1 MFLEGNVNS
10 TILQGSICYGGNSS
24 NMAMIVQRR
33 GNSYFSKTNITNCVS
48 SIATCFYSEE
58 VGSTTNVSFCNFEKL
73 EASQFTI
80 TVFSS
85 CPGIIEKCNYIN
97 NSQKS
102 TSFGLVYAWDN
113 RIDILDSYF
122 QNNLKNLDAPLFD
135 SRLEGQIYIIRCH
148 ADNFTTNGLVITD
161 EMTTNSFINEIY
173 FYIISPCEGK
183 IILRNLDK
191 NDSIFNNLKLIAL
204 ISLLKSEN

>member
-97 NSQKS
+97 NSQKN
-102 TSFGLVYAWDN
+102 TDWGLVSVMLKK
-113 RIDILDSYF
+113 RHDILDSSF
-122 QNNLKNLDAPLFD
+122 QNNLKDVPLFATRYGGD
-135 SRLEGQIYIIRCH
+135 ISIIRCY
-148 ADNFTTNGLVITD
+148 ADKFTTIGLVDTS
-161 EMTTNSFINEIY
+161 EMTTNSFINEIEI
-173 FYIISPCEGK
+173 YITSPCEEK
-183 IILRNLDK
+183 LIMQNQDK
-191 NDSIFNNLKLIAL
+191 KDSIFKKLKFIAL
-204 ISLLKSEN
+204 IMLFKSK